1 MAELDL
7 ENLAD
12 EFGIESEVED
22 FKIDV
27 EKHLERIN
35 INEPD
40 SILIENLAKANA
52 ILDRIIYEMNSGKFS
67 ARMVEVSSQI
77 MNLVAGITGQMYKK
91 ISEEKSLQMKQN
103 MLELKQKMLKINNGA
118 KNQNIIIT
126 DRETVLR
133 FLKEGQDQKQIENK
147 EEYNGKKGEDY
158 DE

>member
-40 SILIENLAKANA
+40 GILIENLAKANA